1 MGVDALL
8 MWFGGLFHP
17 DYYAQMA
24 PFFVAISLA
33 ALSLFFEDVALLI
46 GIALTQHHAALLTPV
61 LLGLFFGFITG
72 DMLIYAAG
80 RWLQHLSWVARRINS
95 PGAVARIAQL
105 RGRIIPALFICR
117 MIPASRL
124 PTFIAAGVLKVP
136 TLTYFAISITSAS
149 LWIGVTVLAGVN
161 ILRQFENIL
170 GFSSAW
176 LLIPLLGLLLFTLF
190 RQPKAGAYAA

>member
-1 MGVDALL
+1 MDGLL
-8 MWFGGLFHP
+8 ISIGGLFHP
-17 DYYAQMA
+17 EYYAQMA
-24 PFFVAISLA
+24 PLVIAVSLA

-46 GIALTQHHAALLTPV
+46 GIALTQLNATLLLPV
-61 LLGLFFGFITG
+61 LLGLMGGFLMG
-72 DMLIYAAG
+72 DMLIYSAG
-80 RWLQHLSWVARRINS
+80 RWLQHLSWVARRINGPS
-95 PGAVARIAQL
+95 TAARIRLL

-136 TLTYFAISITSAS
+136 ALTYFSISVISAS

-161 ILRQFENIL
+161 ILRQFEAIA

-176 LLIPLLGLLLFTLF
+176 LLIPMVGLLLFTLL